1 MKAMM
6 KTFALMGMTAMVL
19 SACRTT
25 RVEKAAENGNAN
37 WSVNEEVDESFLIL
51 SDAQHEMVN
60 NNNSFAFSLYNKTMG
75 MNSRVVSPLSVTYL
89 MSMLANGADGETQQQ
104 ILATLG
110 WAGEGIQQPSLQDIN
125 DYSRMLIEKTARLDK
140 AVTVEIANYVA
151 VNKEFKLNSK
161 FQKSVERDYKAGVE
175 SLNFTSPSTL
185 KRINDWCND
194 RTHGMIPSIIN
205 ELDPDAVSYLMNAI
219 YFNGTWK
226 DKFSKEETKQEMF
239 RGYTRDIQYVDMM
252 HRHGEYFYADGDGYS
267 AVSIPYGNG
276 AFRMTVILPTEGS
289 FLRDV
294 MASMDGGKFQA
305 LQRSMEKCNVDL
317 KIPRF
322 TTEVD
327 LPLNDIISAL
337 GAPLIFSS
345 QADFNFSQFA
355 RGDFYVSKMF
365 QKAKIEVSEEGTKA
379 AAVTAAIMMMSA
391 VRPEKK
397 RNVVFHA
404 DSPFAYIISE
414 NSTGSIY
421 FMGQYTG
428 K

>member
-1 MKAMM
+1 M

-337 GAPLIFSS
+337 GAPLIFSP
-345 QADFNFSQFA
+345 QADFSQFA
-355 RGDFYVSKMF
+355 RGNFYVSKMF

>member
-1 MKAMM
+1 M

-19 SACRTT
+19 SACRTA

-185 KRINDWCND
+185 KHINDWCND

-205 ELDPDAVSYLMNAI
+205 EVDPDAVSYLMNAI

-345 QADFNFSQFA
+345 QADFSQFA
-355 RGDFYVSKMF
+355 RGNFYVSKMF

-391 VRPEKK
+391 VRPEKM

>member
-1 MKAMM
+1 M
-6 KTFALMGMTAMVL
+6 KTFALMGMTAMAL
-19 SACRTT
+19 SACRTA

-89 MSMLANGADGETQQQ
+89 MSMLANGADGETQKQ

-276 AFRMTVILPTEGS
+276 AFRMTVILPSEGS
-289 FLRDV
+289 FLKDV

-337 GAPLIFSS
+337 GAPLIFSP
-345 QADFNFSQFA
+345 QADFSQFA
-355 RGDFYVSKMF
+355 RGNFYVSKMF

-391 VRPEKK
+391 MRPEKK

>member
-1 MKAMM
+1 M

-19 SACRTT
+19 SACRTA

-252 HRHGEYFYADGDGYS
+252 HRHGEYFYAGGDGYS

-276 AFRMTVILPTEGS
+276 AFRMTVILPSEGS

-345 QADFNFSQFA
+345 QADFSQFA

>member
-1 MKAMM
+1 M

-19 SACRTT
+19 SACRTA

-345 QADFNFSQFA
+345 QADFSQFA
-355 RGDFYVSKMF
+355 RGNFYVSKMF

>member
-19 SACRTT
+19 SACRTA

-294 MASMDGGKFQA
+294 MASMDGGKFQE

-337 GAPLIFSS
+337 GAPLIFSP
-345 QADFNFSQFA
+345 QADFSQFA

>member
-19 SACRTT
+19 SACRSA

-104 ILATLG
+104 ILSTLG

-205 ELDPDAVSYLMNAI
+205 EVDPDAVSYLMNAI

-276 AFRMTVILPTEGS
+276 AFRMTVILPSEGS

-294 MASMDGGKFQA
+294 MASMDGGKFQE

-337 GAPLIFSS
+337 GAPLIFSP
-345 QADFNFSQFA
+345 QADFSQFA

>member
-1 MKAMM
+1 M

-276 AFRMTVILPTEGS
+276 AFRMTVILPSEGS

-294 MASMDGGKFQA
+294 MASMDGGKFQE

-345 QADFNFSQFA
+345 QADFSQFA

>member
-1 MKAMM
+1 M

-19 SACRTT
+19 SACRTA

-205 ELDPDAVSYLMNAI
+205 EVDPDAVSYLMNAI

-345 QADFNFSQFA
+345 QADFSQFA

>member
-1 MKAMM
+1 M

-19 SACRTT
+19 SACRSA

-89 MSMLANGADGETQQQ
+89 MSMLANGADGETQKQ

-276 AFRMTVILPTEGS
+276 AFRMTVILPSEGS

-345 QADFNFSQFA
+345 QADFSQFA

>member
-1 MKAMM
+1 M

-19 SACRTT
+19 SACRTA

-125 DYSRMLIEKTARLDK
+125 DYSRMLIEKTERLDK

-205 ELDPDAVSYLMNAI
+205 EVDPDAVSYLMNAI

-276 AFRMTVILPTEGS
+276 AFRMTVILPSEGS

-345 QADFNFSQFA
+345 QADFSQFA

>member
-1 MKAMM
+1 M

-89 MSMLANGADGETQQQ
+89 MSMLANGADGETQKQ

-337 GAPLIFSS
+337 GAPLIFSP
-345 QADFNFSQFA
+345 QADFSQFA

-391 VRPEKK
+391 MRPEKK

>member
-89 MSMLANGADGETQQQ
+89 MSMLANGADGETQKQ

-125 DYSRMLIEKTARLDK
+125 DYSRMLIEKTERLDK

-345 QADFNFSQFA
+345 QADFSQFA
-355 RGDFYVSKMF
+355 RGNFYVSKMF

>member
-1 MKAMM
+1 M

-185 KRINDWCND
+185 KHINDWCND

-205 ELDPDAVSYLMNAI
+205 EVDPDAVSYLMNAI

-252 HRHGEYFYADGDGYS
+252 HRHGEYYYADGDGYS

-276 AFRMTVILPTEGS
+276 AFRMTVILPSEGS

-345 QADFNFSQFA
+345 QADFSQFA

>member
-1 MKAMM
+1 M
-6 KTFALMGMTAMVL
+6 KTFALMGMTAMAL
-19 SACRTT
+19 SACRTA

-276 AFRMTVILPTEGS
+276 AFRMTVILPSEGS

-337 GAPLIFSS
+337 GAPLIFSP
-345 QADFNFSQFA
+345 QADFSQFA

-365 QKAKIEVSEEGTKA
+365 QKAKREVSEEGTKA

-391 VRPEKK
+391 MRPEKK

>member
-1 MKAMM
+1 M

-276 AFRMTVILPTEGS
+276 AFRMTVILPSEGS
-289 FLRDV
+289 FLKDV

-345 QADFNFSQFA
+345 QADFSQFA

>member
-1 MKAMM
+1 M

-19 SACRTT
+19 SACRTA

-205 ELDPDAVSYLMNAI
+205 EVDPDAVSYLMNAI

-345 QADFNFSQFA
+345 QADFSQFA

-391 VRPEKK
+391 MRPEKK

>member
-6 KTFALMGMTAMVL
+6 KTFALMGMTAMAL
-19 SACRTT
+19 SACRTA

-276 AFRMTVILPTEGS
+276 AFRMTVILPIEGS

-294 MASMDGGKFQA
+294 MASMDGGKFQE

-345 QADFNFSQFA
+345 QADFSQFA

-391 VRPEKK
+391 MRPEKK

>member
-1 MKAMM
+1 M

-19 SACRTT
+19 SACRTA

-345 QADFNFSQFA
+345 QADFSQFA

-391 VRPEKK
+391 MRPEKK

>member
-1 MKAMM
+1 M

-19 SACRTT
+19 SACRTA

-276 AFRMTVILPTEGS
+276 AFRMTVILPSEGS
-289 FLRDV
+289 FLKDV

-345 QADFNFSQFA
+345 QADFSQFA

>member
-1 MKAMM
+1 MM

-185 KRINDWCND
+185 KHINDWCND

-276 AFRMTVILPTEGS
+276 AFRMTVILPSEGS

-345 QADFNFSQFA
+345 QADFSQFA

-391 VRPEKK
+391 VRPEKM

>member
-19 SACRTT
+19 SACRTA

-276 AFRMTVILPTEGS
+276 AFRMTVILPIEGS

-337 GAPLIFSS
+337 GAPLIFSP
-345 QADFNFSQFA
+345 QADFSQFA

-421 FMGQYTG
+421 FMAQYTG

>member
-1 MKAMM
+1 M

-19 SACRTT
+19 SACRTA

-185 KRINDWCND
+185 KHINDWCND

-276 AFRMTVILPTEGS
+276 AFRMTVILPSEGS

-294 MASMDGGKFQA
+294 MASMDGGKFQE

-345 QADFNFSQFA
+345 QADFSQFA

-391 VRPEKK
+391 MRPEKK

>member
-1 MKAMM
+1 M

-205 ELDPDAVSYLMNAI
+205 EVDPDAVSYLMNAI

-345 QADFNFSQFA
+345 QADFSQFA

-391 VRPEKK
+391 MRPEKK

>member
-1 MKAMM
+1 M

-19 SACRTT
+19 SACRSA

-89 MSMLANGADGETQQQ
+89 MSMLANGADGETQKQ

-175 SLNFTSPSTL
+175 SLNFTPPSTL

-345 QADFNFSQFA
+345 QADFSQFA

-391 VRPEKK
+391 MRPEKK

>member
-1 MKAMM
+1 M

-19 SACRTT
+19 SACRTA

-185 KRINDWCND
+185 KHINDWCND

-345 QADFNFSQFA
+345 QADFSQFA

>member
-1 MKAMM
+1 M

-19 SACRTT
+19 SACRTA

-294 MASMDGGKFQA
+294 MASMDGGKFQE

-337 GAPLIFSS
+337 GAPLIFSP
-345 QADFNFSQFA
+345 QADFSQFA

-391 VRPEKK
+391 MRPEKK

>member
-1 MKAMM
+1 M

-89 MSMLANGADGETQQQ
+89 MSMLANGADGETQKQ

-276 AFRMTVILPTEGS
+276 AFRMTVILPSEGS
-289 FLRDV
+289 FLKDV

-337 GAPLIFSS
+337 GAPLIFSP
-345 QADFNFSQFA
+345 QADFSQFA

>member
-1 MKAMM
+1 M

-19 SACRTT
+19 SACRTA

-276 AFRMTVILPTEGS
+276 AFRMTVILPIEGS

-294 MASMDGGKFQA
+294 MASMDGGKFQE

-345 QADFNFSQFA
+345 QADFSQFA

-391 VRPEKK
+391 MRPEKK

>member
-1 MKAMM
+1 MM

-19 SACRTT
+19 SACRTA

-185 KRINDWCND
+185 KHINDWCND

-205 ELDPDAVSYLMNAI
+205 EVDPDAVSYLMNAI

-276 AFRMTVILPTEGS
+276 AFRMTVILPSEGS

-345 QADFNFSQFA
+345 QADFSQFA

>member
-19 SACRTT
+19 SACRTA

-185 KRINDWCND
+185 KHINDWCND

-345 QADFNFSQFA
+345 QADFSQFA

>member
-19 SACRTT
+19 SACRTA

-205 ELDPDAVSYLMNAI
+205 EVDPDAVSYLMNAI

-345 QADFNFSQFA
+345 QADFSQFA

-391 VRPEKK
+391 MRPEKK

>member
-1 MKAMM
+1 M

-19 SACRTT
+19 SACRTA

-205 ELDPDAVSYLMNAI
+205 EVDPDAVSYLMNAI

-276 AFRMTVILPTEGS
+276 AFRMTVILPSEGS

-345 QADFNFSQFA
+345 QADFSQFA

-391 VRPEKK
+391 MRPEKK

>member
-1 MKAMM
+1 M

-19 SACRTT
+19 SACRTA

-276 AFRMTVILPTEGS
+276 AFRMTVILPSEGS

-337 GAPLIFSS
+337 GAPLIFSP
-345 QADFNFSQFA
+345 QADFSKFA

>member
-19 SACRTT
+19 SACRTA

-185 KRINDWCND
+185 KHINDWCND

-219 YFNGTWK
+219 CFNGTWK

-276 AFRMTVILPTEGS
+276 AFRMTVILPSEGS

-305 LQRSMEKCNVDL
+305 LQRSMEKCYVDL
-317 KIPRF
+317 NIPRF

-345 QADFNFSQFA
+345 QADFSQFA

>member
-1 MKAMM
+1 M

-125 DYSRMLIEKTARLDK
+125 DYSRMLIEKTERLDK

-276 AFRMTVILPTEGS
+276 AFRMTVILPSEGS

-345 QADFNFSQFA
+345 QADFSQFA

>member
-1 MKAMM
+1 M

-19 SACRTT
+19 SACRTA

-89 MSMLANGADGETQQQ
+89 MSMLANGADGETQKQ

-345 QADFNFSQFA
+345 QADFSQFA

-391 VRPEKK
+391 MRPEKK

>member
-1 MKAMM
+1 M

-19 SACRTT
+19 SACRTA

-185 KRINDWCND
+185 KHINDWCND

-276 AFRMTVILPTEGS
+276 AFRMTVILPSEGS

-345 QADFNFSQFA
+345 QADFSQFA

-391 VRPEKK
+391 MRPEKK

>member
-1 MKAMM
+1 M

-19 SACRTT
+19 SACRSA

-276 AFRMTVILPTEGS
+276 AFRMTVILPSEGS

-345 QADFNFSQFA
+345 QADFSQFA

>member
-1 MKAMM
+1 M

-19 SACRTT
+19 SACRTA

-151 VNKEFKLNSK
+151 VNKEFKLNGK

-345 QADFNFSQFA
+345 QADFSQFA